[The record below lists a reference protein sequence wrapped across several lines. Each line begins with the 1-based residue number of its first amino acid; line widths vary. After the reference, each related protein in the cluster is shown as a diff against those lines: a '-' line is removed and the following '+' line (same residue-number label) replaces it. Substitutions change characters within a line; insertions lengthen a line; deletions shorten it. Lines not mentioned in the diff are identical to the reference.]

1 MSPELHQR
9 VRKLFEETIEK
20 PEGQRL
26 AFLKAACPND
36 LETYQGVVEML
47 GSLATGPAF
56 VKEKTQQMEQ
66 MGRYVLTG
74 ELGRGAMGVV
84 YGAMDPLI
92 GRNVA
97 IKVIQLQVRSDS
109 KEAEFMRDRL
119 FREARA
125 AGRLFHPGIVVILD
139 VGQEADVAFIAMERV
154 DGSTLERT
162 LASGKRLKIADA
174 LDILRQAAAALDY
187 AHQNGVV
194 HRDIKPAN
202 IMLHK
207 GTTVKVA
214 DFGIA
219 KSMSTEYGTMAGMIM
234 GTPSYMSPEQIEAQ
248 PVDGRSDQFS
258 LAVVAYEL
266 LSGNR
271 PFQGPSLATLA
282 HMIVYGNRPSI
293 RSTDPTLPPGLDE
306 VLHRGLAR
314 KPEERYASCTEFVA
328 ALDAELNRVGEV
340 ESAVTQALAVPVEE
354 ISETNSPP
362 VTEKLITEEKPIIKK
377 RRFKSL
383 WYVAAAGAALVILDA
398 GLFYFRTA
406 PRQRAPVVSN
416 QPATV
421 ASTTSPFAKNPA
433 GVVSP
438 APAATQ
444 VPSIQV
450 PSNPVASNQFKA
462 PQVAA
467 APKVAPPPVTSPPVT
482 PPQVAA
488 SPVVTPQIT
497 SPQAPTPQPPTPAAT
512 SPFARTLVTA
522 PRVDRQTQAG
532 QLYTMATEDL
542 RKGNSKEAIDLFRR
556 AADLGEA
563 RAMQDL
569 GEIFM
574 EGTAVAKND
583 EEAARWFRK
592 GAEKGNASAML
603 FLGGMYRLGNGV
615 EQSDKEAA
623 DWFRKAADAGNPAA
637 MYNLGNLYEDGRG
650 VPRDSGLAKQ
660 LYQKAAA
667 LGDQDSQKRLNQL
680 H

>member
-1 MSPELHQR
+1 VSPELHQR
-9 VRKLFEETIEK
+9 VRKLFDEAIEK

-47 GSLATGPAF
+47 GSLATAPAF
-56 VKEKTQQMEQ
+56 VKEKTQQMER

-97 IKVIQLQVRSDS
+97 VKVIHLQIRSDS

-162 LASGKRLKIADA
+162 LASGKRLKIADS
-174 LDILRQAAAALDY
+174 LDILRQTAAALDY

-207 GTTVKVA
+207 GITVKVA

-219 KSMSTEYGTMAGMIM
+219 KNMSTEYGTMAGMIM

-271 PFQGPSLATLA
+271 PFQGTSLATLA

-293 RSTDPTLPPGLDE
+293 RSIDPTLPPGLDE

-314 KPEERYASCTEFVA
+314 KPEQRYEGCAQFVA
-328 ALDAELNRVGEV
+328 ALDAELNRVGEA
-340 ESAVTQALAVPVEE
+340 ESAVTRLDVPTEE
-354 ISETNSPP
+354 IFETNSAPGTKEP
-362 VTEKLITEEKPIIKK
+362 ITKK

-383 WYVAAAGAALVILDA
+383 WYVAAAGAALVILDL
-398 GLFYFRTA
+398 GLFYFRAA
-406 PRQRAPVVSN
+406 PRQRVPVVSN

-421 ASTTSPFAKNPA
+421 AKTSPFAKNPT
-433 GVVSP
+433 GVVSS
-438 APAATQ
+438 APT
-444 VPSIQV
+444 STQV
-450 PSNPVASNQFKA
+450 PSNPVPSNPVTA
-462 PQVAA
+462 NPPQVAA
-467 APKVAPPPVTSPPVT
+467 TPTVAAPQVTARQVAPPPVTAPQVAPPPVTSP
-482 PPQVAA
+482 QVA
-488 SPVVTPQIT
+488 SPPIATPQT
-497 SPQAPTPQPPTPAAT
+497 PTPAAI
-512 SPFARTLVTA
+512 SPFARTPATS
-522 PRVDRQTQAG
+522 PRVDKQTQAG
-532 QLYTMATEDL
+532 QLYTTAAEDL

-556 AADLGEA
+556 AADLGEP

-574 EGTAVAKND
+574 EGTVVAKND

-637 MYNLGNLYEDGRG
+637 MYNLGTLYEDGRG

-680 H
+680 R

>member
-1 MSPELHQR
+1 MGRLGNCGAPNVSPELHQR

-56 VKEKTQQMEQ
+56 VKEKTQQMER

-97 IKVIQLQVRSDS
+97 VKVIHLQVRSDS

-139 VGQEADVAFIAMERV
+139 VGQEATSPSSRWSAWTDPPSSERWP
-154 DGSTLERT
+154 R
-162 LASGKRLKIADA
+162 GKRLKIADS
-174 LDILRQAAAALDY
+174 LDILRQTAAALDY

-207 GTTVKVA
+207 GITVKVA

-219 KSMSTEYGTMAGMIM
+219 KNMSTEYGTMAGMIM
-234 GTPSYMSPEQIEAQ
+234 GTPSYMSPEQIDAQ

-282 HMIVYGNRPSI
+282 HMIVYGDRPSI

-314 KPEERYASCTEFVA
+314 KPEDRYANCTEFVA
-328 ALDAELNRVGEV
+328 ALDAELNRVAEV
-340 ESAVTQALAVPVEE
+340 GVCRDAGAGCAGGGNIGDEFTAS
-354 ISETNSPP
+354 I
-362 VTEKLITEEKPIIKK
+362 EKPITEEKPPP
-377 RRFKSL
+377 RNVGSSRCGTWQPRAPLSL
-383 WYVAAAGAALVILDA
+383 SWTPDYSISGPPHVSA
-398 GLFYFRTA
+398 GL
-406 PRQRAPVVSN
+406 
-416 QPATV
+416 
-421 ASTTSPFAKNPA
+421 
-433 GVVSP
+433 
-438 APAATQ
+438 
-444 VPSIQV
+444 
-450 PSNPVASNQFKA
+450 
-462 PQVAA
+462 
-467 APKVAPPPVTSPPVT
+467 
-482 PPQVAA
+482 
-488 SPVVTPQIT
+488 
-497 SPQAPTPQPPTPAAT
+497 
-512 SPFARTLVTA
+512 
-522 PRVDRQTQAG
+522 
-532 QLYTMATEDL
+532 
-542 RKGNSKEAIDLFRR
+542 
-556 AADLGEA
+556 
-563 RAMQDL
+563 
-569 GEIFM
+569 
-574 EGTAVAKND
+574 
-583 EEAARWFRK
+583 
-592 GAEKGNASAML
+592 
-603 FLGGMYRLGNGV
+603 
-615 EQSDKEAA
+615 
-623 DWFRKAADAGNPAA
+623 
-637 MYNLGNLYEDGRG
+637 
-650 VPRDSGLAKQ
+650 
-660 LYQKAAA
+660 
-667 LGDQDSQKRLNQL
+667 
-680 H
+680 

>member
-1 MSPELHQR
+1 
-9 VRKLFEETIEK
+9 
-20 PEGQRL
+20 
-26 AFLKAACPND
+26 
-36 LETYQGVVEML
+36 ML

-56 VKEKTQQMEQ
+56 VKENTQQMER

-97 IKVIQLQVRSDS
+97 VKVIHLQVRSDS

-162 LASGKRLKIADA
+162 LASGKRLKIADS
-174 LDILRQAAAALDY
+174 LDILRQTAAALDY

-207 GTTVKVA
+207 GITVKVA

-219 KSMSTEYGTMAGMIM
+219 KNMSTEYGTMAGMIM
-234 GTPSYMSPEQIEAQ
+234 GTPSYMSPEQIDAQ

-314 KPEERYASCTEFVA
+314 KPEDRYASCTEFVA
-328 ALDAELNRVGEV
+328 ALDAELNRVAEV
-340 ESAVTQALAVPVEE
+340 ESAVTQALAVPVEG

-362 VTEKLITEEKPIIKK
+362 VIEKPITEEKPTAKK

-398 GLFYFRTA
+398 SLFYFRTA
-406 PRQRAPVVSN
+406 PRQRGPVVSN

-421 ASTTSPFAKNPA
+421 PATSPFAKNPTA
-433 GVVSP
+433 VVSP
-438 APAATQ
+438 APAST
-444 VPSIQV
+444 QV
-450 PSNPVASNQFKA
+450 PSNPVTSTPPVAPPTIAS
-462 PQVAA
+462 PQVATLPDVSPKIA
-467 APKVAPPPVTSPPVT
+467 SRQVASPPDISTKVAS
-482 PPQVAA
+482 PQVSSPQIAIP
-488 SPVVTPQIT
+488 PVVTPPI
-497 SPQAPTPQPPTPAAT
+497 ATPQTPAPAAI
-512 SPFARTLVTA
+512 SPFARTPVTS
-522 PRVDRQTQAG
+522 PRVDKQNQAG
-532 QLYTMATEDL
+532 QLYTTAAEDL

-556 AADLGEA
+556 AADLGEP

-574 EGTAVAKND
+574 EGTVVAKND

-592 GAEKGNASAML
+592 GAERGNASAML

-680 H
+680 R

>member
-1 MSPELHQR
+1 VSPELHQR
-9 VRKLFEETIEK
+9 VRKLFDEAIEK

-47 GSLATGPAF
+47 GSLATAPAF
-56 VKEKTQQMEQ
+56 AKEKTQQMER

-97 IKVIQLQVRSDS
+97 VKVIHLQVRSDS

-162 LASGKRLKIADA
+162 LASGKRLKIADS
-174 LDILRQAAAALDY
+174 LDILRQTAAALDY

-207 GTTVKVA
+207 GITVKVA

-219 KSMSTEYGTMAGMIM
+219 KNMATEYGTMAGMIM

-282 HMIVYGNRPSI
+282 HMIVYGDRPSI

-306 VLHRGLAR
+306 ILHRGLAR
-314 KPEERYASCTEFVA
+314 KPEQRYESCAQFVA
-328 ALDAELNRVGEV
+328 ALDAELNRVAEV

-354 ISETNSPP
+354 ISEQ
-362 VTEKLITEEKPIIKK
+362 KPIAKK

-383 WYVAAAGAALVILDA
+383 WYVAAAGAALVILDL
-398 GLFYFRTA
+398 GLFYFRAA
-406 PRQRAPVVSN
+406 PRQRVPVVSN
-416 QPATV
+416 QPAAV
-421 ASTTSPFAKNPA
+421 AQTSPFAKNPPA
-433 GVVSP
+433 VVSP

-444 VPSIQV
+444 VPPNPVTVASPTVAPPQVASPPVAARQV
-450 PSNPVASNQFKA
+450 PS
-462 PQVAA
+462 
-467 APKVAPPPVTSPPVT
+467 PPPVTSP
-482 PPQVAA
+482 
-488 SPVVTPQIT
+488 PVVTPQIT
-497 SPQAPTPQPPTPAAT
+497 SPPIASPQTPTPAAS
-512 SPFARTLVTA
+512 SPFARTLVTV
-522 PRVDRQTQAG
+522 PRVDKQTQAG
-532 QLYTMATEDL
+532 QLYTTAAENL

-556 AADLGEA
+556 AADLGEP

-574 EGTAVAKND
+574 EGTVVAKND

-592 GAEKGNASAML
+592 GAERGNVSAML